1 MNLRDV
7 ATALPFAHLLGRAP
21 EARATPDA
29 PAAVAAAAPANAPTD
44 PMAHLQGPDQ
54 GAAQAPATD
63 DPGATDAPPA
73 PAASAPPP
81 AADEDEEAQGS
92 GPAAQARA
100 RERARVAA
108 ILGCPAAAANI
119 AAAAQIATG
128 TTLPRAQAIAL
139 LATLAPAAAA
149 TPPGRP
155 SLDERMA
162 GVETPA
168 LGTEPPAPIGDA
180 AEAARILSA
189 ARRARGE
196 AA

>member
-1 MNLRDV
+1 MNLRDIG
-7 ATALPFAHLLGRAP
+7 ATSFAHLLGLGAPPRAK
-21 EARATPDA
+21 ADA
-29 PAAVAAAAPANAPTD
+29 DDENSGPPQTAPG
-44 PMAHLQGPDQ
+44 AHLAG
-54 GAAQAPATD
+54 
-63 DPGATDAPPA
+63 APPA
-73 PAASAPPP
+73 PPPKAEEAPADPPPTDPQPPAEEPPAPPP
-81 AADEDEEAQGS
+81 ADEDEEAQGS

-149 TPPGRP
+149 PPGRR

-162 GVETPA
+162 DVQTPS
-168 LGTEPPAPIGDA
+168 LGTEPPAPTGAA
-180 AEAARILSA
+180 AEAGRILSA

>member
-1 MNLRDV
+1 MNLRDIG
-7 ATALPFAHLLGRAP
+7 ATSFAHLLGLGAPPRAKADTDGESDGP
-21 EARATPDA
+21 PRTA
-29 PAAVAAAAPANAPTD
+29 PG
-44 PMAHLQGPDQ
+44 AHLAG
-54 GAAQAPATD
+54 
-63 DPGATDAPPA
+63 APPA
-73 PAASAPPP
+73 PAPKAEDAPADPPPADPQPPAEGPPAPPP
-81 AADEDEEAQGS
+81 ADEDEEAQGS

-139 LATLAPAAAA
+139 LATLAPPAA
-149 TPPGRP
+149 TAPAGRR